1 MSFSSDVKNEII
13 ASLETSRK
21 QKLCYILGMLC
32 FGSRLVNFED
42 TVRLRFTTENPKA
55 ARKFYTIIKN
65 EFSIKAK
72 LTIHKTKKTIL
83 YMVAVDD
90 EKYIEELFYIT
101 GLLKRGTSIKEF
113 ISFGIS
119 PSVMSDA
126 ELRKSFIK
134 GAFLGGAS
142 ISDPQKTSHVEFVT
156 SHYRLSKDFVK
167 LLEKSDLKPKTVVRK
182 SNYVIYFKNATDV
195 GDILITVDA
204 FDSFMEYQNIKIL
217 KDVRNNTNRK
227 TNCDNANLMKTV
239 EASLIQ
245 VQAIEKLQRLGVL
258 DKLSPQLQEIARIRL
273 EYRELNLQELGS
285 MLSHPIGKSGVNHRL
300 RKLVA
305 EAEKYKD

>member
-13 ASLETSRK
+13 SSLDIGRK